1 MDNRSDERMITARR
15 VAGLTQT
22 FLDEAIEQGLP
33 SRLVAASMIRIG
45 FDHLAARDPDQAEA
59 VIQLA
64 AQHRL
69 LRDEAESQAVH

>member
-1 MDNRSDERMITARR
+1 MDDRADDRMMTARR
-15 VAGLTQT
+15 VAALAQT

-33 SRLVAASMIRIG
+33 SRLVAASMIRVG
-45 FDHLAARDPDQAEA
+45 LDHLVEKDPDQAEA

-69 LRDEAESQAVH
+69 LLDETESQAVH